1 MAVPPEAGKAG
12 VEVTRVIPVPT
23 SISAEA
29 QGFLSMGFAMR
40 PEDAVGDPEPDDIE
54 GWRAMI
60 AAANEGIKFGFDM
73 LTADVTF
80 TIDAV
85 TLAGAP
91 VFDITPEGADT
102 GAGAP
107 IYFDM
112 HGGALIMGGGDA
124 CLAMAKNTAAM
135 VQMHTYSVDYRMPPV
150 HPYPAALDDCV
161 AVYKALL
168 ETHAPEQIVIGG
180 QSAGGNLAAALMLR
194 ARAEGL
200 PLPAAV
206 VLLSPEA
213 DLTESGD
220 TFETLMGVDPVL
232 TARLDGSIGLYAAG
246 RDLTDPYLSPLFGEY
261 SLPFPPVML
270 QAGTRDL
277 LLSNTVRLHRKLRDA
292 GIDAE
297 LHVWEAMPHG
307 GFFGAP
313 EDRELGAE
321 VRRFIGKQVS

>member
-1 MAVPPEAGKAG
+1 MALQPEAERAG
-12 VEVTRVIPVPT
+12 VEVTRFIPVPA
-23 SISAEA
+23 SVSAEA
-29 QGFLSMGFAMR
+29 QGFLSMGFAMAPDGPTSE
-40 PEDAVGDPEPDDIE
+40 PEADDVD

-73 LTADVTF
+73 LTADTSF
-80 TIDAV
+80 TIEAI
-85 TLAGAP
+85 TLAGVS
-91 VFDITPEGADT
+91 VFDITPDGADNDVE
-102 GAGAP
+102 AP

-112 HGGALIMGGGDA
+112 HGGAFIMGGGEA

-135 VQMHTYSVDYRMPPV
+135 VQMHTYSVDYRMPPD

-168 ETHAPEQIVIGG
+168 EMHAPEKIVVGG

-206 VLLSPEA
+206 VLLSPAA

-220 TFETLMGVDPVL
+220 TFETLMGIDPVL
-232 TARLDGSIGLYAAG
+232 TARLNGTLAQYAAG
-246 RDLTDPYLSPLFGEY
+246 NALTDPYLSPLFGDY
-261 SLPFPPVML
+261 SLPFPPVLL
-270 QAGTRDL
+270 QSGTRDL
-277 LLSNTVRLHRKLRDA
+277 LLSSTVRLHRNLREA
-292 GIDAE
+292 RIDAE
-297 LHVWEAMPHG
+297 LHLWEAMPHG

>member
-1 MAVPPEAGKAG
+1 MAVQPEAEKAG

-23 SISAEA
+23 SVSAEA

-40 PEDAVGDPEPDDIE
+40 PEAAAGDPEADDID

-73 LTADVTF
+73 LTADVNF
-80 TIDAV
+80 NVDAI
-85 TLAGAP
+85 TLAGVP

-102 GAGAP
+102 RADAP

-112 HGGALIMGGGDA
+112 HGGALVMGGGDA
-124 CLAMAKNTAAM
+124 CLAMARNTAVI
-135 VQMHTYSVDYRMPPV
+135 VQMHTYSVDYRMPPD

-161 AVYKALL
+161 AVYRALL
-168 ETHAPEQIVIGG
+168 ETHAPEKIFVGG

-194 ARAEGL
+194 ARDEGL

-206 VLLSPEA
+206 VLLSPEV

-220 TFETLMGVDPVL
+220 TFETLMGIDTVL
-232 TARLDGSIGLYAAG
+232 TARLTGSIGLYAAG
-246 RDLTDPYLSPLFGEY
+246 HDLTDPYLSPLFGDY
-261 SLPFPPVML
+261 AQPFPPVLL
-270 QAGTRDL
+270 QSGTRDL

-292 GIDAE
+292 GIEAE

-313 EDRELGAE
+313 EDQELATE
-321 VRRFIGKQVS
+321 IRRFIGKQVS